1 MRDHK
6 TFGTIF
12 NDDKLVE
19 EFSGLF
25 KTHREI
31 PGNIIAMPNQ
41 LKNNGNSHLLQALEA

>member
-19 EFSGLF
+19 EFSELF
-25 KTHREI
+25 KNSLEL
-31 PGNIIAMPNQ
+31 PGNIIAMPNR
-41 LKNNGNSHLLQALEA
+41 LENNGNSHLLKALEA